1 VGDRTNRYL
10 SLTGRLQ
17 RPLDLAANQ
26 RANTFLLKLMKRPPQ
41 QSAFIL
47 AIASIAA
54 TAYGQ
59 DTPHYTA
66 ADVRFMQGMIGHHAQ
81 ALAMTAL
88 IPGRT
93 DRQDIRLLGQ
103 RIEVSQ
109 KDEIKMMQQ
118 WLKERGQPVPAVD
131 AQHQHGAG
139 HDMNMPGMAMSD
151 TLMPGMLTAAQLA
164 ELASTR
170 GDDFTR
176 LFLKDMIRHH
186 EGALVMVA
194 NLLGTTA
201 SGQEPEVF
209 RFASEVDTDQ
219 RAEIA
224 RMVALLNSLGVSGAA
239 THR

>member
-1 VGDRTNRYL
+1 MN
-10 SLTGRLQ
+10 
-17 RPLDLAANQ
+17 
-26 RANTFLLKLMKRPPQ
+26 RPPQ
-41 QSAFIL
+41 QSSFVLALAFI
-47 AIASIAA
+47 AAA
-54 TAYGQ
+54 TAHGQ
-59 DTPHYTA
+59 NTPRYTA

-88 IPGRT
+88 IPERT

-109 KDEIKMMQQ
+109 KDEIKLMQQ
-118 WLKERGQPVPAVD
+118 WLKERGQPVPALG
-131 AQHQHGAG
+131 AEHQHVTG
-139 HDMNMPGMAMSD
+139 HDMSMPGMAMPD
-151 TLMPGMLTAAQLA
+151 TLMPGMLTAAQLV

-170 GDDFTR
+170 GDDFAR

-224 RMVALLNSLGVSGAA
+224 RMSALLDSLGAPGAA
-239 THR
+239 THL